1 MHFKYLFQQMHLFE
15 NKCGRQP
22 KKNSK
27 YTKNLTPAHNET
39 LSQGRLTPTRV
50 NRKYSQAGKTHNLL

>member
-27 YTKNLTPAHNET
+27 YTKNLTPAHSET
-39 LSQGRLTPTRV
+39 LS
-50 NRKYSQAGKTHNLL
+50 